1 MTLVSPPNQIQTILE
16 CLNRQHPNS
25 QYLMLDLIGLL
36 VVFSENTNLFFT
48 FTDLHSLPKI
58 CKIKRAAMRKS
69 WYSLLPITF
78 DKTLNITCVWIS
90 LEWNRVSQKS
100 QLIFWNNLL
109 WNWQIISVDFT
120 FIFHI
125 HKSISAIIH
134 YMSVDSIDKHLN

>member
-1 MTLVSPPNQIQTILE
+1 MFESATPKFSVSNAWSDRVTGCIFRKHKSYKDFL
-16 CLNRQHPNS
+16 
-25 QYLMLDLIGLL
+25 
-36 VVFSENTNLFFT
+36 T

-58 CKIKRAAMRKS
+58 CRIKRAAMRKS